1 MREAGVA
8 FVGDDIDASGAIA
21 LALGACS
28 TRYADARGSVWSDR
42 SPAGDRG
49 RDQSAAASTDADVLA
64 ATVARGDIP
73 LLLAKNAPLNAVAHE
88 LSVLTYNVLAPL
100 YVRPLDA
107 RHGEESNNTPPWLA
121 EPAAERLDWAARQPR
136 LSTELRSCAADV
148 LMLQEVQFEK
158 ADDGTLELPQWL
170 QEVARA
176 SGYEARIPPQRD
188 LREIASRNERVLGT
202 FCAVGNAL
210 LWRPSRL
217 EAATAAGGKD
227 ATTRVGL
234 ALRGRRD
241 GPLAP
246 LGPTAFFS
254 VHLDAKSEAQR
265 VGQLE
270 KCLEAARSFG
280 TREVVIAGDL
290 NTEALRGSAVGTL
303 LGVGDCR
310 RPTIRRASARAR
322 AAARRRRAERRRGR
336 GRGGRRRRWR
346 RRRRQWRPDG
356 GADGVVVRAAPHRR
370 DGAGDVAHCA
380 RARAVGRDAREPL
393 SPARRRDRAARG
405 VWTTFSSS
413 RTLTPSARWATL
425 EALPDDARRQPT
437 VACPLKRPPAAR
449 RAFEIAPAPALD
461 AAGRGPAN
469 RELGGARGGAGGPC
483 GRGRRSRRRRR
494 RRLEAAVVA
503 AGGFEARWRRRP
515 RKKNKKK
522 GGTAAAMI
530 EFLRG
535 KREPERA
542 QRRRIAEHL
551 ARGCVVL
558 VDACSSCSR
567 RSA

>member
-1 MREAGVA
+1 MRV
-8 FVGDDIDASGAIA
+8 
-21 LALGACS
+21 
-28 TRYADARGSVWSDR
+28 
-42 SPAGDRG
+42 
-49 RDQSAAASTDADVLA
+49 
-64 ATVARGDIP
+64 
-73 LLLAKNAPLNAVAHE
+73 LAKNAPLNAVAHE

-107 RHGEESNNTPPWLA
+107 RTGGVQQFAAFGWA

-188 LREIASRNERVLGT
+188 LREIAARNERVLGT

-303 LGVGDCR
+303 LGVGE
-310 RPTIRRASARAR
+310 PTPDDLARECASA
-322 AAARRRRAERRRGR
+322 ELGF
-336 GRGGRRRRWR
+336 
-346 RRRRQWRPDG
+346 
-356 GADGVVVRAAPHRR
+356 V
-370 DGAGDVAHCA
+370 
-380 RARAVGRDAREPL
+380 
-393 SPARRRDRAARG
+393 
-405 VWTTFSSS
+405 
-413 RTLTPSARWATL
+413 TLKVSTP
-425 EALPDDARRQPT
+425 
-437 VACPLKRPPAAR
+437 KH
-449 RAFEIAPAPALD
+449 
-461 AAGRGPAN
+461 RGPDSWTPV
-469 RELGGARGGAGGPC
+469 RVVPGPDTV
-483 GRGRRSRRRRR
+483 RS
-494 RRLEAAVVA
+494 E
-503 AGGFEARWRRRP
+503 
-515 RKKNKKK
+515 
-522 GGTAAAMI
+522 
-530 EFLRG
+530 
-535 KREPERA
+535 
-542 QRRRIAEHL
+542 
-551 ARGCVVL
+551 
-558 VDACSSCSR
+558 
-567 RSA
+567 

>member
-1 MREAGVA
+1 MRV
-8 FVGDDIDASGAIA
+8 
-21 LALGACS
+21 
-28 TRYADARGSVWSDR
+28 
-42 SPAGDRG
+42 
-49 RDQSAAASTDADVLA
+49 
-64 ATVARGDIP
+64 
-73 LLLAKNAPLNAVAHE
+73 LAKNAPLNAVAHE

-107 RHGEESNNTPPWLA
+107 RTGGVQQFAAFGWA

-158 ADDGTLELPQWL
+158 AADGTLELPQWL

-280 TREVVIAGDL
+280 TREVIIAGDL
-290 NTEALRGSAVGTL
+290 NTEALRGSAVATL
-303 LGVGDCR
+303 LGVGE
-310 RPTIRRASARAR
+310 PTPDDLARECASALRLGDAEPSDDEGEGAAAGGGTGDGGGSGVPTEEQMASWSELHRTAATALATSRIALARVPSGATR
-322 AAARRRRAERRRGR
+322 AAFVPGQTS
-336 GRGGRRRRWR
+336 GPCGSWSL
-346 RRRRQWRPDG
+346 DH
-356 GADGVVVRAAPHRR
+356 V
-370 DGAGDVAHCA
+370 
-380 RARAVGRDAREPL
+380 L
-393 SPARRRDRAARG
+393 
-405 VWTTFSSS
+405 FSS

-425 EALPDDARRQPT
+425 EALPDDAAAGLPT
-437 VACPLKRPPAAR
+437 VACPSDHLPLGA
-449 RAFEIAPAPALD
+449 AFEIAPAPALD
-461 AAGRGPAN
+461 AAGRAAFLASLAALEAAQAAE
-469 RELGGARGGAGGPC
+469 RAALATEQAAAQAAA
-483 GRGRRSRRRRR
+483 
-494 RRLEAAVVA
+494 EAAVVA
-503 AGGFEARWRRRP
+503 AGGFEEEPPAAKG
-515 RKKNKKK
+515 KKNKKK
-522 GGTAAAMI
+522 GGPPPKEMI

-535 KREPERA
+535 KREAERA
-542 QRRRIAEHL
+542 QRLAHREQRAEFAAGCGDTQL
-551 ARGCVVL
+551 DVLEEERGREWVEAGVK
-558 VDACSSCSR
+558 
-567 RSA
+567 